1 MADIWEYLQSSD
13 PSSAQH
19 WLRWHPAQIDECVRA
34 RAEHRVPPPDGTAME
49 ELRAAHARWGADET
63 SMRMLE
69 RLADPNVRVVVTGQQ
84 PGLLAGPLL
93 VVYKTLS
100 AVHWAAELERR
111 HDTPFVPVFWVAS
124 EDDDFDEVRR
134 AHWPGAQ
141 GQMEEI
147 LLDRFDPKLEWRPGK
162 MIGTMPAET
171 LSARFLERIRES
183 AQETEFRADVLARLE
198 EFHAGGANWED
209 AFCRT
214 FLRLLAGSGVVIVSP
229 LMKWVRQRGAEILR
243 GEIARAG
250 ESTRAVIAR
259 GEALRS
265 DGIEPKLHR
274 RGDAANFF
282 VIDESQCRHT
292 VRVAGGRF
300 ETYPPTDEKSETAGA
315 GRKLSAEELN
325 VMLNE
330 TPERFGFNVVTRP
343 MVQDS
348 ILPTV
353 AQIVGPGEAAYLAQV
368 ESAYGAFGVFAPVR
382 MPRPQVALV
391 SSSVA
396 KALGKYGLSVE
407 QALAMDARALGRI
420 VIERESS
427 EGVLGEL
434 ARMQERQIAELRA
447 WSEAVG
453 KNPAVQASV
462 DKLAQAMTKGFDTLR
477 DRVLYS
483 KQEDERHLAGAMIKV
498 ENNLRPGGV
507 GQERTLNAVVPF
519 AVNYGW
525 GWAMEL
531 MRLMKFELGHGVQ
544 VIELSELETN
554 RNS

>member
-1 MADIWEYLQSSD
+1 MADLWQFLQSSD
-13 PSSAQH
+13 PAVARQWVH
-19 WLRWHPAQIDECVRA
+19 WHPAQLDECVRA
-34 RAEHRVPPPDGTAME
+34 RAEHRVATPDAAAMA
-49 ELRAAHARWGADET
+49 ELRAAHTRWGADDV
-63 SMRMLE
+63 SLKMLE

-93 VVYKTLS
+93 VIYKTLAS
-100 AVHWAAELERR
+100 VHWAAELERR
-111 HDTPFVPVFWVAS
+111 HGTPFVPVFWVAS

-147 LLDRFDPKLEWRPGK
+147 LLDRFDPKLAWKPGK

-171 LSARFLERIRES
+171 LIARFSERIRES
-183 AQETEFRADVLARLE
+183 APETEFRADLLARLE
-198 EFHAGGANWED
+198 EFHGAGASWED

-214 FLRLLAGSGVVIVSP
+214 FLHLLRGSGVVIVSP
-229 LMKWVRQRGAEILR
+229 LMKWVRQRGAGILR

-259 GEALRS
+259 GEALRES
-265 DGIEPKLHR
+265 GIEPKLHR
-274 RGDAANFF
+274 RADAVNFF
-282 VIDESQCRHT
+282 VIDDSQCRHT
-292 VRVAGGRF
+292 VRVAGANF
-300 ETYPPTDEKSETAGA
+300 ETYPPTDEKSETAGG
-315 GRKLSAEELN
+315 GRKLSADELN
-325 VMLNE
+325 AMLNE

-368 ESAYGAFGVFAPVR
+368 ESAYEAFGVFAPVR

-391 SSSVA
+391 PNSVT
-396 KALGKYGLSVE
+396 KALKKYELSLD
-407 QALAMDARALGRI
+407 QALSLDARALGRI
-420 VIERESS
+420 VIEREST
-427 EGVLGEL
+427 EGVAGDLT
-434 ARMQERQIAELRA
+434 RMQERQIAELRA
-447 WSEAVG
+447 WAESVG
-453 KNPAVQASV
+453 KNPAVQTSV

-477 DRVLYS
+477 DRILYS

-531 MRLMKFELGHGVQ
+531 MRLMKFEPGHGVQ